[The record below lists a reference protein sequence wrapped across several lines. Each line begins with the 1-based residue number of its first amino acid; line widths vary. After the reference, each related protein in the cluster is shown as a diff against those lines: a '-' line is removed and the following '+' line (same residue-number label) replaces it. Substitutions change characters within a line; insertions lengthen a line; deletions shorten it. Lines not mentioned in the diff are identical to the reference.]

1 MDHYKAFS
9 ILEIDI
15 SKINVSEITLYKLK
29 KQYHKLALRYHPDK
43 NGNTPES
50 TEKFKNIQEAY
61 YYLKGE
67 LQFFDSDYNDSNN
80 DNTTTA
86 NTTANTNEESD
97 IKQTTPLYMDILN
110 LFMKGILEGKYDDII
125 SKIIKE
131 IVLGCKNISL
141 KLFEDLDKET
151 CMNVYNFLSKYR
163 YILHINEVIL
173 ESVRTIV
180 QEKFDNVLIYKLNP
194 TINDLLNNNIYKL
207 NVNEQFC
214 YVPLW
219 INESYF
225 DISGCEVI
233 VLCEPELSDDVFIDE
248 YNNIHIVRE
257 VSIENELVDLLTNN
271 SSSLKIEIADKVFDI
286 SIEEL
291 NMKKEQIYIIKKA
304 GLDIFDDFDI
314 NHTYSEKGDI
324 IVTVKLI

>member
-1 MDHYKAFS
+1 MDYCKAFS

-15 SKINVSEITLYKLK
+15 SKINMSEITLYKLK

-50 TEKFKNIQEAY
+50 NEKFKNIQEAY

-67 LQFFDSDYNDSNN
+67 LQFFDSDCN
-80 DNTTTA
+80 DNDYT
-86 NTTANTNEESD
+86 NNTNNTNDTNEQSD

-125 SKIIKE
+125 SKIIQE
-131 IVLGCKNISL
+131 IVSGCKNISL

-151 CMNVYNFLSKYR
+151 CMNIYNFLSKYR
-163 YILHINEVIL
+163 YILHLNEAIL
-173 ESVRTIV
+173 ESVRKVV

-233 VLCEPELSDDVFIDE
+233 VLCEPELSDNVFIDH

-271 SSSLKIEIADKVFDI
+271 SSLKIEIANKVFEI
-286 SIEEL
+286 PIEEL
-291 NMKKEQIYIIKKA
+291 YMKKEQIYIIKKA

-324 IVTVKLI
+324 IVKIVLL